1 MRSLLLHF
9 EGYFQLRMATD
20 PDPTDER
27 RGVSGYT
34 FALAGEPDLDAIL
47 HFQPDEPGVWQRA
60 FGPGDDQGAALPL
73 ARTSHCGGP
82 RVGVLVTSATLD
94 GKPLPDYDGARVQFA
109 GAQILEN
116 NGILARNDFF
126 FIEPLH
132 VRISYPD
139 GAAFVERND
148 WVNPID
154 PAMPLWQAT
163 SEMLIRRQPKGARPN
178 SPEVAAATGLPDASN
193 ETMRRNRR
201 ERRASLEDLRRTLDP
216 DRDAAACEALE
227 TRIEQL
233 KLVDQWWNLL
243 VGTFDE
249 RPIDRRA
256 RQLTLMLYG
265 WEIPV
270 QGTAFVN
277 EVDGDTTQPWPLKFW
292 MGGWDADAMTAFVK
306 GSWEIPLR

>member
-1 MRSLLLHF
+1 MTSLRLEF

-20 PDPTDER
+20 PDATDER

-34 FALAGEPDLDAIL
+34 FALAGEPDFDAIL

-60 FGPGDDQGAALPL
+60 FGCGDDEGPDLPV
-73 ARTSHCGGP
+73 ARTSKCGGP
-82 RVGVLVTSATLD
+82 RVGVLVTNATID
-94 GKPLPDYDGARVQFA
+94 GTPVSEYHGARVQFL

-132 VRISYPD
+132 VRVSYPN
-139 GAAFVERND
+139 GAPFVERND
-148 WVNPID
+148 WVNRID
-154 PAMPLWQAT
+154 PTMPLWQAT
-163 SEMLIRRQPKGARPN
+163 SEMLLRRQPKGAQPN

-193 ETMRRNRR
+193 DTMRRNRAARR
-201 ERRASLEDLRRTLDP
+201 ESLERLWKTKEKGS
-216 DRDAAACEALE
+216 AAYAALE

-233 KLVDQWWNLL
+233 RIVDQWWNLR

-265 WEIPV
+265 WDIPV
-270 QGTAFVN
+270 QGMAFVN
-277 EVDGDTTQPWPLKFW
+277 EVNGDPSQPWPLQFW
-292 MGGWDADAMTAFVK
+292 MGGWDGDALTGFIR
-306 GSWEIPLR
+306 GSWEIPLRT

>member
-1 MRSLLLHF
+1 MTSLLLEF
-9 EGYFQLRMATD
+9 EGYYQLRMATD
-20 PDPTDER
+20 PDPTNEL

-60 FGPGDDQGAALPL
+60 FGPGDKDGANLPV
-73 ARTSHCGGP
+73 ARISQCGGP
-82 RVGVLVTSATLD
+82 RVGVLVTRAMLGD
-94 GKPLPDYDGARVQFA
+94 KPAHEYNGARVQFL

-126 FIEPLH
+126 FIDPLH
-132 VRISYPD
+132 VRISHPD
-139 GAAFVERND
+139 GNAFLERND

-154 PAMPLWQAT
+154 PTMPLWQAT
-163 SEMLIRRQPKGARPN
+163 SEMLIRRQPQGAQPN

-193 ETMRRNRR
+193 DTMRRNRAD
-201 ERRASLEDLRRTLDP
+201 RRDALEHLQKTKEKGSLEY
-216 DRDAAACEALE
+216 AALE
-227 TRIEQL
+227 TRIQQL
-233 KLVDQWWNLL
+233 KMVDQWWNLL
-243 VGTFDE
+243 VGTFEE

-265 WEIPV
+265 WDIPV

-277 EVDGDTTQPWPLKFW
+277 EVNGDATRPWPLKFW
-292 MGGWDADAMTAFVK
+292 MGGWDADAMTAFIR
-306 GSWEIPLR
+306 GTWEIPLR